1 MVARLGCG
9 VSGMLHPV
17 TRARPLEQ
25 NRRSWGP
32 GGARLPWQIFS
43 RRCPAAW
50 GRQPAVIVMIS
61 KASMAELG
69 TLSAR
74 PAFFQQAR
82 KEDFD

>member
-43 RRCPAAW
+43 RRCTAEW
-50 GRQPAVIVMIS
+50 GRARSARSDSHDLEGIHGRAWDPVG
-61 KASMAELG
+61 ASG
-69 TLSAR
+69 VLSAS
-74 PAFFQQAR
+74 
-82 KEDFD
+82 